1 MISLNVLIFVIAI
14 GIAVRIN
21 SSFIQPAL
29 KNSQRFKLFRLRY
42 KLHYLAM
49 KGAISEDSPSYIVLL
64 DLMNKSIRASASF
77 KVTDFLIFLSRLPD
91 DKKLASSVEQ
101 ITNTIQGNSSYEYCA
116 IASEYFDTLRSM
128 MKEDTRLLFAIT
140 RPLLAIM
147 SSIAFFNGIKDEIQ
161 RRVGRVESAYSK
173 LEQYKTDFSQMCSC

>member
-1 MISLNVLIFVIAI
+1 MITLNVFLFVIAI
-14 GIAVRIN
+14 GTAVRIN
-21 SSFIQPAL
+21 SSFIQPAI

-49 KGAISEDSPSYIVLL
+49 KGAISESSPSYIVLL

-91 DKKLASSVEQ
+91 DQKLASSVAQ
-101 ITNTIQGNSSYEYCA
+101 ITSTIQANSSNEYCA
-116 IASEYFDTLRSM
+116 IASEYFDTLRAM
-128 MKEDTRLLFAIT
+128 MKEDTRLLFAVI

-147 SSIAFFNGIKDEIQ
+147 SSIVFLNDVKEEIQ
-161 RRVGRVESAYSK
+161 RRVGRVESAYTR
-173 LEQYKTDFSQMCSC
+173 LEKYKEDFSQMCSC